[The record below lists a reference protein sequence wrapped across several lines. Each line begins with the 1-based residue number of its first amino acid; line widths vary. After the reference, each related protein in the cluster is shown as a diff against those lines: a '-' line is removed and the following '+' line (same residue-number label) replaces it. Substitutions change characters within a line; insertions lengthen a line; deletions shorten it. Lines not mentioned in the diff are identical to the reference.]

1 MRGRDPQLP
10 ETIPL
15 DWSTLVGSVQSYIR
29 GLNFAAK
36 KDMKT
41 NAIEYGLYYVYDWLV
56 ISMKEPVLLMITP
69 FKVKE
74 TYRHS
79 RENCHC
85 DRWTT
90 LHSVWIVPCEN
101 EDIEI
106 FLVLEN
112 MLLQVMICFLFV
124 NHQVDHLSSYS

>member
-1 MRGRDPQLP
+1 MP

-69 FKVKE
+69 FKVKTRTE
-74 TYRHS
+74 RNVS
-79 RENCHC
+79 SQQRK
-85 DRWTT
+85 
-90 LHSVWIVPCEN
+90 LS
-101 EDIEI
+101 
-106 FLVLEN
+106 
-112 MLLQVMICFLFV
+112 LLQVDDPPFCMDCSL
-124 NHQVDHLSSYS
+124 